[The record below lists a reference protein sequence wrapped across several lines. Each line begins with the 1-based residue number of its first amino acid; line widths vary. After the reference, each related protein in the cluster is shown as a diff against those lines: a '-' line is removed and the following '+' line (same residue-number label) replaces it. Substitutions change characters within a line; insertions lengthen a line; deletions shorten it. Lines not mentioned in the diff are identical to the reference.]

1 LSYSL
6 RIELIERTCYFVKGR
21 VPVLAGITD
30 SDFSE
35 SLNLARVAAES
46 GADAVKNLLK
56 ELDYLKLM

>member
-1 LSYSL
+1 M
-6 RIELIERTCYFVKGR
+6 
-21 VPVLAGITD
+21 PVLAGITD